1 MMILRPRKFNFK
13 SRHKKRDNVRIKSSS
28 IKLVYGQYGLLLL
41 QPTQLYSKQL
51 FRFKL
56 FLKKGAKRVDKT
68 RRGVWFNAFPH
79 LPLTKKVAGSRMGK
93 GKGKLS
99 GWVAHIKPKTNLF
112 EFRNLRWGRA
122 KYFSRQISLK
132 LRAKTKFHYNPTG
145 QTKSICNS
153 YRFLRNEIFW

>member
-1 MMILRPRKFNFK
+1 MILRPRKFKHKNRQKKRNNFK
-13 SRHKKRDNVRIKSSS
+13 IPTKTSV
-28 IKLVYGQYGLLLL
+28 LVYGQFGLYLL

-56 FLKKGAKRVDKT
+56 LLKKGAKRVDKT

-99 GWVAHIKPKTNLF
+99 GWVAHLKPKTNLF

-122 KYFSRQISLK
+122 RYFSRQISFK
-132 LRAKTKFHYNPTG
+132 LRAKSRFLSSVVG
-145 QTKSICNS
+145 QTKAICRS
-153 YRFLRNEIFW
+153 HRFIRNEIFW